1 MTDHGSTI
9 SINSSDIAAAA
20 AIPDPTG
27 STEPGDLNAQLI
39 GTDVWTDQMVADAGI
54 PIHDVPFVSVGG
66 GIGSFVMADFL
77 RIAGMPANQM
87 RVLTNLDVPWQ
98 TYEYLTKVSQIP
110 RPERLRSDSQSMPDN
125 IWGFPSFAF
134 REAWKEKKIDP
145 IYNVCTEP
153 ILRDYYT
160 PRAGHVFETMEA
172 EAHRIGYW
180 DMVSKGQ
187 VRMVRRRY
195 GGGYFTIL
203 TPPQGTSPTKRVA
216 FRSTYV
222 HVAVGYPGVAFLP
235 DLQEYRSKY
244 DDYVRVVN
252 SYEPHEHVYEELK
265 RRPGVVVIR
274 GNGIVASRVLQR
286 LIDDRDR
293 EGLQTQIL
301 HLFRTY
307 RTESFGPSIFL
318 RRKAR
323 NGWIYQG
330 FNWPKSA
337 WGGANKFRFEKL
349 EGEDRAAWYKTLAGT
364 TTPNRKDWQEQLKRG
379 TAEGWY
385 RTYTGTVDSVV
396 PGPDG
401 TVITKVKAKDGSL
414 LEVPAHFIID
424 ATGLEANIRE
434 HRLFADLLDHS
445 GAGLNPLGRLD
456 VERHFEIRG
465 TQSAPG
471 TMYAVG
477 TMTLGGYFAGVDT
490 FLGLQYAALR
500 ILDDLAARGFVK
512 KIGPF
517 RSMSQWWRWARHKPL
532 AN

>member
-1 MTDHGSTI
+1 MTDHTI
-9 SINSSDIAAAA
+9 RINSSSIAAEVAA
-20 AIPDPTG
+20 DPSG
-27 STEPGDLNAQLI
+27 PAQPGDLNDQLLN
-39 GTDVWTDQMVADAGI
+39 TDVWTDEMVAAAGI
-54 PIHDVPFVSVGG
+54 PIHDVPFVSIGG
-66 GIGSFVMADFL
+66 GIGSFVMADFM

-98 TYEYLTKVSQIP
+98 TYEYLTRVSQIP

-125 IWGFPSFAF
+125 MWGFPSFAF
-134 REAWKEKKIDP
+134 REAWKEKTIDP

-172 EAHRIGYW
+172 EANRIGYW
-180 DMVSKGQ
+180 GMVSKGQ

-195 GGGYFTIL
+195 GGGYFSIL
-203 TPPQGTSPTKRVA
+203 TPPQGTTPTKRVA

-235 DLQEYRSKY
+235 DLQQYRSTY

-286 LIDDRDR
+286 LVDDRDKF
-293 EGLQTQIL
+293 GLQTQIL

-307 RTESFGPSIFL
+307 RTETFGPNIFL

-323 NGWIYQG
+323 DGWIYQG

-337 WGGANKFRFEKL
+337 WGGANKVKFEKL
-349 EGEDRAAWYKTLAGT
+349 EGDARKEWYQTLAGT
-364 TTPNRKDWQEQLKRG
+364 TTPNRKDWKEQLKRG
-379 TAEGWY
+379 RSEGWY
-385 RTYTGTVDSVV
+385 RTYIGTVDSVV
-396 PGPDG
+396 PGDDG
-401 TVITKVKAKDGSL
+401 TVVTRVMSKDGAV
-414 LEVPAHFIID
+414 LEIPAHFIVD

-445 GAGLNPLGRLD
+445 GAQLNPLGRLD
-456 VERHFEIRG
+456 VERSFEIRG

-490 FLGLQYAALR
+490 FLGLQYSALR
-500 ILDDLAARGFVK
+500 VMDDLAARGFVK
-512 KIGPF
+512 KLGPG
-517 RSMSQWWRWARHKPL
+517 RSMSQWWKWARHKQLPT
-532 AN
+532 